1 MKLYIYNNSNY
12 AEIEFLKNSNNK
24 YKQMTSAK
32 DINELKKVISYLFN
46 VFIKDDSKLL
56 LDNKL
61 IEIDY
66 VNKIKLLNLFYKVI
80 YEEFSKEECERII
93 SLIILETA
101 VKSEMLKQEEVETRF
116 FINKNEM
123 YKVEQ
128 NNEFFVKIKEIEL
141 VTDLVKFLTKNNI
154 IDISFN
160 SNYIDELTLNVG
172 EIVEISAIKSE
183 NVINKK
189 IEILNFYYD
198 EINQCYFIS
207 GKNVY

>member
-1 MKLYIYNNSNY
+1 MKLYIYNNDNY
-12 AEIEFLKNSNNK
+12 IEIEFLKNSNNK
-24 YKQMTSAK
+24 YKQMANTK

-46 VFIKDDSKLL
+46 VFIKNNSKLL
-56 LDNKL
+56 LNNKL

-66 VNKIKLLNLFYKVI
+66 INKIKLLNLFYKVI
-80 YEEFSKEECERII
+80 YEEFLKEECERII

-101 VKSEMLKQEEVETRF
+101 VKNEILKQEEVEIRF

-123 YKVEQ
+123 YKIEQ
-128 NNEFFVKIKEIEL
+128 NNEFFIKIKEIEL

-207 GKNVY
+207 GKNV

>member
-1 MKLYIYNNSNY
+1 MKLYIYNNDNNI
-12 AEIEFLKNSNNK
+12 EFEFLKNSNNK
-24 YKQMTSAK
+24 YKQMTNTK

-46 VFIKDDSKLL
+46 VFIKNDSKLL
-56 LDNKL
+56 FDNKL

-66 VNKIKLLNLFYKVI
+66 VNKIRLLNLFYKVI

-101 VKSEMLKQEEVETRF
+101 VKNKILKQEDVEIRF

-123 YKVEQ
+123 YKIEQ

-141 VTDLVKFLTKNNI
+141 VTDLVKILTKNNM

-160 SNYIDELTLNVG
+160 SNYINELTLNVG
-172 EIVEISAIKSE
+172 EIVEISTIK
-183 NVINKK
+183 NGNTIIKK
-189 IEILNFYYD
+189 IEILNFYFD

-207 GKNVY
+207 GKNVQ

>member
-1 MKLYIYNNSNY
+1 MKLYIYNNDNY
-12 AEIEFLKNSNNK
+12 IEIEFLKNSNNK
-24 YKQMTSAK
+24 YKQMANTK

-46 VFIKDDSKLL
+46 VFIKNNSKLL

-93 SLIILETA
+93 SLIILEVA
-101 VKSEMLKQEEVETRF
+101 IKSEILKQEEVETRF

-123 YKVEQ
+123 YKIEQ

-141 VTDLVKFLTKNNI
+141 VTDLVKFLAKNNI

-160 SNYIDELTLNVG
+160 SNYIDELILNVG
-172 EIVEISAIKSE
+172 EVVEISTIKSE

-207 GKNVY
+207 GKNV